1 MKSLINILIILAAH
15 FSLTPFAPA
24 KDGKWFLWPFGQDS
38 HPVFSFIGGLPAQP
52 NGMITA
58 ILSGI
63 AGLGFV
69 LSLLARFGWL
79 VPVAWIAPTLI
90 SSLPAQSSYLL
101 FISTSGQFCQ
111 WSLIWRSLVS
121 FNKENLKL

>member
-1 MKSLINILIILAAH
+1 MKWLINILIILAAH

-38 HPVFSFIGGLPAQP
+38 HPIFSFIGGLPAQS

-79 VPVAWIAPTLI
+79 VPTAWITPALI
-90 SSLPAQSSYLL
+90 IASACSIVL
-101 FISTSGQFCQ
+101 FIVYFNI
-111 WSLIWRSLVS
+111 WAILPIVVDLAILWLILT
-121 FNKENLKL
+121 KKI

>member
-1 MKSLINILIILAAH
+1 MKWLINILIIFAAH

-38 HPVFSFIGGLPAQP
+38 FPIFSFIGGLPAQS

-69 LSLLARFGWL
+69 LSVLARFGWL
-79 VPVAWIAPTLI
+79 VPTTWITPMLIVASICSI
-90 SSLPAQSSYLL
+90 IL
-101 FISTSGQFCQ
+101 FIAYFNVWTVLPIVVDLAIL
-111 WSLIWRSLVS
+111 WLVLT
-121 FNKENLKL
+121 KKI